1 MVKYPNMQAMRD
13 YHNKK
18 RSEYSDFILLMYFK
32 IIRYQYK
39 YQGRQLDTLLEYINE
54 LEFRNLKYRL

>member
-32 IIRYQYK
+32 IIRYQCK